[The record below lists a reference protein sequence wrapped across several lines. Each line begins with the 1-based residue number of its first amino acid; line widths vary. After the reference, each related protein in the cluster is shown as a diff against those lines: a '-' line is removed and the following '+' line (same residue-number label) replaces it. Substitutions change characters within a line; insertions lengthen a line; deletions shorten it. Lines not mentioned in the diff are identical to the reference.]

1 MRSGKASAARQPRF
15 LRDEPWVRKLG
26 LAYLPGPSRV
36 PSSVIRKAM
45 RDVIKARLEREL
57 GRPVKN
63 SELKRDPKLP
73 PIPIGPFRYRPVAAR
88 IRKTAPTVMKRK
100 TAK

>member
-1 MRSGKASAARQPRF
+1 MKSSHSSAVKQPRF
-15 LRDEPWVRKLG
+15 IRDEPWVRKLG

-36 PSSVIRKAM
+36 PRSVIRKAV
-45 RDVIKARLEREL
+45 RDVIKARLEKEW
-57 GRPVKN
+57 GRRVKN

-73 PIPIGPFRYRPVAAR
+73 PISFAPFRYRPVEAR
-88 IRKTAPTVMKRK
+88 IRKTAPTVAKRK

>member
-1 MRSGKASAARQPRF
+1 MKSSGSNGAKQPRF

-36 PSSVIRKAM
+36 PLSVIRKAM
-45 RDVIKARLEREL
+45 RDVIKARLEREW
-57 GRPVKN
+57 GRPVKD

-73 PIPIGPFRYRPVAAR
+73 LIVPGPFRYRPVAAR
-88 IRKTAPTVMKRK
+88 IRKTAPTVAKHR